1 MSLLNELKTYRF
13 QTVVVEIP
21 YLAIIYIESLGQD
34 TVTYNVNEEI
44 ENYIQHEPSLHLTS
58 LMHLTLRCK

>member
-13 QTVVVEIP
+13 QTVEVEIL
-21 YLAIIYIESLGQD
+21 YLATIYIESLRQY